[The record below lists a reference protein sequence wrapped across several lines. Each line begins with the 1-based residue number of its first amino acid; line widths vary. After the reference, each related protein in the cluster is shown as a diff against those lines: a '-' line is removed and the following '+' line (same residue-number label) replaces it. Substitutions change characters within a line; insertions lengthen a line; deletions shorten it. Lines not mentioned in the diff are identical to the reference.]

1 MLKNRRSKIILKI
14 STFILTLIPIF
25 FIISSIIANNHSEII
40 TIYHT
45 NDMHSRLESKYTPD
59 GKLVQIGADI
69 LKTVKDSTPNSIL
82 IDAGDCTQGT
92 LLGSHSRGNDIINLM
107 NLAGYD
113 IMIPGNHE
121 FDYGIDSLKENIKS
135 ANFPIISANLLN
147 NDKSPFLKSDK
158 SNGCNIIKNI
168 NNKKIGFFALTTSTT
183 KYQTNPDNIEGI
195 VFEDELITAK
205 KQVQYLKNQ
214 KVDAIVGITHIGNTE
229 SIIKEIP
236 DIDIMIDGH
245 SHEEYTKT
253 LGKTVIQQTGSLS
266 KKLGKIEI
274 QFGPKGIS
282 KINPQIIDAEN
293 LLNPSNNLIIQY
305 MPNYDIEK
313 FCQEK
318 LNNINRTYNTVA
330 GKITTTLYGGDYEK
344 ISINRLQDTNL
355 GNLIGDSL
363 IFEARELLKK
373 YNINDKIDIV
383 SIQNGGGI
391 RTSILGGVVS
401 YGDVLNVSPFDNNII
416 IKEVTPKNIYQI
428 LENGVKSIYFKDNI
442 LQGTD
447 GAFPNVGGMRFEF
460 DINEKPTKFNEE
472 KNKIISHGN
481 RVKKV
486 VLINKDGT
494 DKKILDRNDDKTKIA
509 LASNNFTT
517 SGGDQYIMIKDLK
530 SIHENESILHDVILN
545 YIKHITINHSS
556 SVNYYSKDSRCK
568 IINEEDM
575 FGNFDATIVIKDD
588 SVILNNKLVKIK
600 IDDNTP
606 FETVSDSNGIVKI
619 QNLSPGSHDISIK
632 CGEFIANFYVNNKI
646 GITSPNVILINETQ
660 KNIKD
665 VINII
670 GDIRNQPYQ
679 NINLYISFARKS
691 YNLLSDYEKSQ
702 IYNYNT
708 LLLYEKNSNSKSVYD
723 IKKEKIT
730 LILNNKLYIYSF
742 IIFTVLIA
750 WYTTS
755 KIYKKLLFSG
765 NYKDIFYK

>member
-1 MLKNRRSKIILKI
+1 MLKNRKSKIVLII
-14 STFILTLIPIF
+14 STFILTFIPIF
-25 FIISSIIANNHSEII
+25 FIISNTIANNYSEII

-45 NDMHSRLESKYTPD
+45 NDMHSRLDSQYTSE

-69 LKTVKDSTPNSIL
+69 LKTVKDSTPNSVL
-82 IDAGDCTQGT
+82 LDAGDSTQGT
-92 LLGSHSRGNDIINLM
+92 LLGSHSRGQDIINLM

-121 FDYGIDSLKENIKS
+121 FDYGIDSLKENIKL

-147 NDKSPFLKSDK
+147 ADKSPFLQNDK

-195 VFEDELITAK
+195 IFEDELTTAK
-205 KQVQYLKNQ
+205 QQVENLKKQH
-214 KVDAIVGITHIGNTE
+214 VDAIVGITHIGNTE
-229 SIIKEIP
+229 SIVKEIP

-245 SHEEYTKT
+245 SHEEYTKII
-253 LGKTVIQQTGSLS
+253 GKTFIQQTGSLS

-274 QFGPKGIS
+274 QFDKTGIV
-282 KINPQIIDAEN
+282 KIHPQIINAES
-293 LLNPSNNLIIQY
+293 LLNPTDNEITQY
-305 MPNYDIEK
+305 IPNYDIEK
-313 FCQEK
+313 SYK
-318 LNNINRTYNTVA
+318 STLSDIKKTYSTIV

-355 GNLIGDSL
+355 GSLIGDSL

-373 YNINDKIDIV
+373 SGFNDKIDIV

-416 IKEVTPKNIYQI
+416 IKEVTPKDIFEI

-460 DINEKPTKFNEE
+460 DINNEPMKFNEDRDT
-472 KNKIISHGN
+472 IISHGN
-481 RVKKV
+481 RIKKV

-494 DKKILDRNDDKTKIA
+494 DRKVLDRNDTKTKIA

-530 SIHENESILHDVILN
+530 SICENGNILHDVVLN

-556 SVNYYSKDSRCK
+556 SVNYYSKNSRCK
-568 IINEEDM
+568 IINEENM
-575 FGNFDATIVIKDD
+575 FRNFDATILIKNN
-588 SVILNNKLVKIK
+588 SVILNNKIVKVQVDDNNYFETFSDNNGIIK
-600 IDDNTP
+600 I
-606 FETVSDSNGIVKI
+606 E
-619 QNLSPGSHDISIK
+619 NLEPGAHDISIK
-632 CGEFIANFYVNNKI
+632 CEEFISDFYVNNKI
-646 GITSPNVILINETQ
+646 GITSPDIILINETQ

-665 VINII
+665 VSNII
-670 GDIRNQPYQ
+670 SDIRNQPFQ
-679 NINLYISFARKS
+679 NINLYISFARKL
-691 YNLLSDYEKSQ
+691 YNSLSEYEKSQ

-708 LLLYEKNSNSKSVYD
+708 LLLYEKNLNSKSIYN
-723 IKKEKIT
+723 IKKEKIA
-730 LILNNKLYIYSF
+730 LIINNRLYVYSF
-742 IIFTVLIA
+742 IIFIVLIFNIL
-750 WYTTS
+750 YR
-755 KIYKKLLFSG
+755 KYIKKT
-765 NYKDIFYK
+765 IEIT